1 MATTFTDNSMIG
13 DQLVYTWTLGDAD
26 TGAAKRVGSFG
37 DKSYAMQGT
46 WDTATIVLQGS
57 WDPPDQTPATW
68 HTLHESDN
76 TTAIS
81 NTANAIGVILENPVW
96 IRPVSSA
103 GDGAAVLTVVI
114 SAPWRRMSL

>member
-103 GDGAAVLTVVI
+103 GDGAAALTVVI